1 MNSHVSK
8 RHMAFYVL
16 SMILS
21 LVLFILSLIY
31 NILTVPLINQQVI
44 LKKEIKA
51 LKTENTRLFL
61 DYTERTRF
69 EEIETYALE
78 NHLLKA
84 TEIIVIK

>member
-8 RHMAFYVL
+8 RHMVFYVS

-69 EEIETYALE
+69 EEIEAYALD